1 MNELLTKSYV
11 YKDKEVYLTGR
22 VATRQIKKTTG
33 RIEQENV
40 VEIRP
45 IDAPDS
51 IPGIW
56 VKTHELYEIKEI
68 N

>member
-1 MNELLTKSYV
+1 MHDLLKKSYV

-22 VATRQIKKTTG
+22 VATRQVKRTTG
-33 RIEQENV
+33 KIEQENV

-51 IPGIW
+51 IPAIW
-56 VKTHELYEIKEI
+56 VKISELFEIREI
-68 N
+68 E